1 MDTNENKIKKI
12 SYDIDENIKYL
23 EGLFE
28 NCGDIVKRKFPVGDN
43 KEIWIYLFYLDYMTN
58 R

>member
-1 MDTNENKIKKI
+1 MDRNENKIKKI

-28 NCGDIVKRKFPVGDN
+28 NCGDIVKRKFRSDGWLHRN
-43 KEIWIYLFYLDYMTN
+43 WKIY
-58 R
+58 